1 MLKKKNNLESIFS
14 SIKMNSDF
22 RGLSIFDVVQIVFL
36 ILKLSG
42 IVNWS
47 WLVVLSPFLI
57 SIILAVIV
65 AIVIVFIANDKDTN
79 DKVE

>member
-14 SIKMNSDF
+14 NIKMNSDF

-42 IVNWS
+42 IVDWS

-65 AIVIVFIANDKDTN
+65 AIVIVFIASDKDTN